1 MKKLKIT
8 KENVHNHVDQFNLH
22 NLVHNRV
29 PLKDKGWTDIS
40 IDEDFFNESINDIAE
55 LVGGRAKTKEIVRFN
70 LRNKPVSNWFT
81 NRIVLTPK
89 NVWTYIVGQDY
100 TAEMKEIRKQLKQ
113 L

>member
-8 KENVHNHVDQFNLH
+8 KANVHKNVDQFNLH

-29 PLKDKGWTDIS
+29 HLKEKGWTDIS
-40 IDEDFFNESINDIAE
+40 IDEDFFNESVTDIAD
-55 LVGGRAKTKEIVRFN
+55 LVGGRTKTKEIARFN

-81 NRIVLTPK
+81 NRIVLTPN
-89 NVWTYIVGQDY
+89 NVWTYIGGQDY
-100 TAEMKEIRKQLKQ
+100 TAEMKEIRKQLVN